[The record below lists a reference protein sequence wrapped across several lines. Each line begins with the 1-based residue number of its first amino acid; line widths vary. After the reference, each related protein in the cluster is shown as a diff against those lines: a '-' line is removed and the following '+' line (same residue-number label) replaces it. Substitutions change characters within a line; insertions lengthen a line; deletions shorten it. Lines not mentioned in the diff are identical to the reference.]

1 MARLPR
7 LVLALSRLPAPTR
20 GAFWMVAGSLCIK
33 SVHGLVRHVSAEV
46 HPFEIAFFRYVF
58 GTIAIM
64 PWVLRAGLGSLR
76 TERFPL
82 HVLRCGFGAGVNL
95 TWFMALA
102 LMPLADATALSF
114 TSPLFVTIGAALV
127 LGESVRA
134 RRWAVTMVG
143 FAGAAVILRPGV
155 EAVSL
160 PAFLALA
167 SAAFGASS
175 SLCVRSLSSTE
186 SVRTIVAYQNL
197 LVMVMTALPALF
209 FWSRPG
215 PEALVA
221 MAAMGILATLGHL
234 AFARGLAIAEA
245 SAMAPFNFSRLIF
258 AAVIGRLFFG
268 EAPDAWTWVGA
279 LVIFGA
285 TLYTAHAEARAA
297 RASGPS

>member
-1 MARLPR
+1 
-7 LVLALSRLPAPTR
+7 
-20 GAFWMVAGSLCIK
+20 MVAGSLCIT

-58 GTIAIM
+58 GTIAIL

-82 HVLRCGFGAGVNL
+82 HLLRCAFSVGVNL

-114 TSPLFVTIGAALV
+114 TSPLFVTLGAALV
-127 LGESVRA
+127 LSESVRA
-134 RRWAVTMVG
+134 RRWAATMVG

-155 EAVSL
+155 ETISG

-167 SAAFGASS
+167 SAAFSASS

-186 SVRTIVAYQNL
+186 LARTIVAYQNL
-197 LVMVMTALPALF
+197 LVTMMIALPALL
-209 FWSRPG
+209 FWSWPG
-215 PEALVA
+215 TEALVA
-221 MAAMGILATLGHL
+221 MAFMGVLATLGHL
-234 AFARGLAIAEA
+234 AF
-245 SAMAPFNFSRLIF
+245 APFNFSRLIF

-279 LVIFGA
+279 FVIFGA
-285 TLYTAHAEARAA
+285 TLFTAHAEAREA
-297 RASGPS
+297 RASKRD

>member
-1 MARLPR
+1 MARLPK
-7 LVLALSRLPAPTR
+7 LFIAVTRLPAPVR
-20 GAFWMVAGSLCIK
+20 GAFWMVAGSLCLT
-33 SVHGLVRHVSAEV
+33 SVHGLVRHVSLEV

-58 GTIAIM
+58 GTIAIL

-82 HVLRCGFGAGVNL
+82 HVLRCSFSVGVNL

-114 TSPLFVTIGAALV
+114 TSPLFVTVGAALV

-134 RRWAVTMVG
+134 RRWTATMMG

-155 EAVSL
+155 ETISWPAV
-160 PAFLALA
+160 LALT

-175 SLCVRSLSSTE
+175 ALCVRALSSTE
-186 SVRTIVAYQNL
+186 SARTIVAYQNL
-197 LVMVMTALPALF
+197 LVTMMTALPALL
-209 FWSRPG
+209 FWSWPG
-215 PEALVA
+215 AEALVA
-221 MAAMGILATLGHL
+221 MALMGILATLGHL
-234 AFARGLAIAEA
+234 ALARGLAIAEA

-268 EAPDAWTWVGA
+268 EAPDTLTWVGA
-279 LVIFGA
+279 VVIFGA
-285 TLYTAHAEARAA
+285 TVFTAHAEARGA
-297 RASGPS
+297 RGSTQS